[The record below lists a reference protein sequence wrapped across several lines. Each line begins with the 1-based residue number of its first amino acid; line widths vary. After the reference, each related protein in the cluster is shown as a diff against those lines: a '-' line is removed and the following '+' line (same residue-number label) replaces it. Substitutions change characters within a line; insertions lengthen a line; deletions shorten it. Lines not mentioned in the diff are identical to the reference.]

1 MPLPPP
7 PGYRPRRQLRVD
19 RRRILLSS
27 ALSALAAA
35 VLLVLVHR
43 AAHTPGQ
50 PIRPIPLAA
59 ALLLVAGA
67 ASCGAWGETMR
78 QLALLHLGDPDG
90 PEFVTTSALPGS
102 LDADPGKQAAAE
114 ASRPD

>member
-1 MPLPPP
+1 MPLPSP
-7 PGYRPRRQLRVD
+7 PGYQPRRQLRID

-27 ALSALAAA
+27 LLATLAAT

-50 PIRPIPLAA
+50 PIRPIPLAG
-59 ALLLVAGA
+59 ALLVVAGA

-78 QLALLHLGDPDG
+78 QLALIHLGDPDG
-90 PEFVTTSALPGS
+90 PEYVNTTPLPEPPS
-102 LDADPGKQAAAE
+102 E
-114 ASRPD
+114 ARPPTS